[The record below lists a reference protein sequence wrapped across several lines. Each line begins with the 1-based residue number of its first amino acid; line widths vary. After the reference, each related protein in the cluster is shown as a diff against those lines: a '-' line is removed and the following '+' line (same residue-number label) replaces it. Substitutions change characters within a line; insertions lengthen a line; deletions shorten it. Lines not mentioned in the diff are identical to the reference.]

1 VTFLGA
7 WWSAVDR
14 GESQGELFACCVK
27 LQTRVFLCVSVMFF
41 PLYFGGKY
49 HQSSLYWLA
58 SLNLWAPRKS
68 HCWLILFSYISTFGQ
83 VTMVALYLLWMERHY
98 FNTVA
103 PGNIFVYIGEWWC
116 CIQSKTL
123 IMFKGFVLFSLQIH
137 QLCTKYLRSEQDTRS
152 TVQPKCLLA

>member
-1 VTFLGA
+1 MLHQNNMRSILWLVFSDFLG
-7 WWSAVDR
+7 SLVI
-14 GESQGELFACCVK
+14 CCRSW
-27 LQTRVFLCVSVMFF
+27 RVPGRTLCLLCEATDLCV
-41 PLYFGGKY
+41 PLCLCYVLSIVFWGKY

-68 HCWLILFSYISTFGQ
+68 HCWLILLSYESTFGQ

-103 PGNIFVYIGEWWC
+103 PENIFVYICEWWC

-123 IMFKGFVLFSLQIH
+123 IML
-137 QLCTKYLRSEQDTRS
+137 
-152 TVQPKCLLA
+152 